1 MQYDTTLTT
10 AQLDRTLDSI
20 QPTWT
25 LDSADIV
32 ETGHYTVY
40 GLEVGT
46 PDGQRMIYLKAT
58 PPENP
63 STVDLEA
70 RILAGIDAQSDVP
83 VPSVHGV
90 VDEHDDLPAPYVL
103 LSAAPGETHSRL
115 DLPEI
120 TDQRLRQIGYWCG
133 TSLATLHDIDAVDSY
148 GYLSYD
154 GPTLRGEIPPGDFC
168 GVAVNEGS
176 DEWRECMHTWGEGTV
191 GQLEE
196 TRFAD
201 VLPRVESVLESE
213 IERLEGPFDPVI
225 ARIDSSIENLLIESD
240 GIGAFIDWEFTIV
253 GTRAYDL
260 SCVVWSLAGG
270 PYLFSHET
278 ADRRQLVREAVLS
291 GYEDSYDGEIQEQF
305 NTNRSC
311 YELLSTLRAMIH
323 IEDWYKLF
331 GLETSIEEASQ
342 QLREELDQ
350 RLHG

>member
-25 LDSADIV
+25 LDSAEVV
-32 ETGHYTVY
+32 EAGHHTVY
-40 GLEVGT
+40 RLEVGT
-46 PDGQRMIYLKAT
+46 PEGRRIIYLKTT
-58 PPENP
+58 PPEKP
-63 STVDLEA
+63 PTVDLEA

-83 VPSVHGV
+83 VPSVHDV

-103 LSAAPGETHSRL
+103 LSAAPGGTHSRL

-133 TSLATLHDIDAVDSY
+133 TYLAMLHDIDAVDSY

-154 GPTLRGEIPPGDFC
+154 GPALRGEIPPGDFS
-168 GVAVNEGS
+168 GVAVHEGG
-176 DEWRECMHTWGEGTV
+176 DKWRDCAHTWGERTLS
-191 GQLEE
+191 QLEE
-196 TRFAD
+196 TPFAD
-201 VLPRVESVLESE
+201 VRPRVEPVLESE
-213 IERLEGPFDPVI
+213 IESLEGPFDPVI

-240 GIGAFIDWEFTIV
+240 GIGAFIDWEFTIA

-260 SCVVWSLAGG
+260 SCVAWSLAGG

-291 GYEDSYDGEIQEQF
+291 GYEDSYDGKIREQF
-305 NTNRSC
+305 NANRSC
-311 YELLSTLRAMIH
+311 YELLSTLRAMGH